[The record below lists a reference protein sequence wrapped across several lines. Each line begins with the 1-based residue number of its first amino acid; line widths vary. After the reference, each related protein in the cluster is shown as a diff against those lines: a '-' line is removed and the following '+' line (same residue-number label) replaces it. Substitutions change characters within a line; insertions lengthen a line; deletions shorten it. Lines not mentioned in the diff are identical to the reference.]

1 MDQED
6 PDLEDQGALDM
17 DMEGMEDLAD
27 SDADQEDSDRH
38 RRRHQEDLLDL
49 HHRHRRRHQEDPL
62 DRHLRQEDTDA
73 PEVVSAMQYLLLQ
86 FLPRL

>member
-1 MDQED
+1 MDTEDMEDRADSDTDQEV
-6 PDLEDQGALDM
+6 P
-17 DMEGMEDLAD
+17 EDLAD

-49 HHRHRRRHQEDPL
+49 HHRHHRRHQEDPL

-73 PEVVSAMQYLLLQ
+73 PEVVSAVQYLLLQ